1 MFLCVNYW
9 ILLQTMSQVKEQ
21 WAHQSCKYDVL
32 TFLVTVVPK
41 INNVIYRHCYKSK
54 IHKLTLI

>member
-41 INNVIYRHCYKSK
+41 INNVIYRYCYKS
-54 IHKLTLI
+54 